1 MLLNFSFFK
10 QVHHLNAAKSKKKA
24 KFAVGAKNISPVQF
38 L

>member
-10 QVHHLNAAKSKKKA
+10 QVHHLKLKKKA